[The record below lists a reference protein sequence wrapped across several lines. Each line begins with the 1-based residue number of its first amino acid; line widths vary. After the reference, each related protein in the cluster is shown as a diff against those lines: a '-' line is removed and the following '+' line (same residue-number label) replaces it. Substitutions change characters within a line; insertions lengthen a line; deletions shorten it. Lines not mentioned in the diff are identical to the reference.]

1 MPIDTTMS
9 TPVDTTSVKNAQGLY
24 TGANGASTAKKS
36 LDNETFMTLL
46 VAQLKYQDPSSPMDT
61 TEMMAQTTQL
71 ASMEK
76 LTTMTDTIAESFA
89 LQMRDAAATL
99 LGKQVSYTEA
109 DGTVKTGVAQSVSY
123 KYSVPM
129 VVVDGVE
136 VTLDA
141 VQTVQTAGTAP
152 VVPPAPADPADP
164 AGSDADDT
172 TAPGTSAPAT
182 ASA

>member
-1 MPIDTTMS
+1 MPIDTTMT
-9 TPVDTTSVKNAQGLY
+9 TPVDTTSVKNAQGLHA
-24 TGANGASTAKKS
+24 GANGASTSKKS

-89 LQMRDAAATL
+89 LQMRDTAATL
-99 LGKQVSYTEA
+99 LGKQVSYTQA
-109 DGTVKTGVAQSVSY
+109 DGTVKSGVAESVSY

-141 VQTVQTAGTAP
+141 VQTVRTAGSTP
-152 VVPPAPADPADP
+152 VVPPAPTTPADP
-164 AGSDADDT
+164 DDDT
-172 TAPGTSAPAT
+172 AAPGTPTAPAT

>member
-1 MPIDTTMS
+1 MPIDTTMT
-9 TPVDTTSVKNAQGLY
+9 TPVDTTSVKNAQGLHA
-24 TGANGASTAKKS
+24 GATGASTSKKS

-89 LQMRDAAATL
+89 LQMRDTAATL
-99 LGKQVSYTEA
+99 LGKQVSYTQA
-109 DGTVKTGVAQSVSY
+109 DGTVKSGVAESVSY

-141 VQTVQTAGTAP
+141 VQTVRPAGPTPTAP
-152 VVPPAPADPADP
+152 TTPADPD
-164 AGSDADDT
+164 DDT
-172 TAPGTSAPAT
+172 AAPGTPTAPAT

>member
-1 MPIDTTMS
+1 MPIDTTMT
-9 TPVDTTSVKNAQGLY
+9 TPVDTTSVKNAQGLHA
-24 TGANGASTAKKS
+24 GANGASTSKKS

-89 LQMRDAAATL
+89 LQMRDTAATL
-99 LGKQVSYTEA
+99 LGKQVSYTQA
-109 DGTVKTGVAQSVSY
+109 DGTVKSGVAESVSY

-141 VQTVQTAGTAP
+141 VQTVRPAGSTPTAP
-152 VVPPAPADPADP
+152 TTPADPD
-164 AGSDADDT
+164 DDT
-172 TAPGTSAPAT
+172 AAPGTSTAPAT

>member
-1 MPIDTTMS
+1 MPIDTTMT

-99 LGKQVSYTEA
+99 LGKQVSYTQA

-141 VQTVQTAGTAP
+141 VQTVQTAGSAP
-152 VVPPAPADPADP
+152 VVPPAPTTPADP
-164 AGSDADDT
+164 DDDT
-172 TAPGTSAPAT
+172 TAPGTPTAPAT

>member
-1 MPIDTTMS
+1 MPIDTTMT
-9 TPVDTTSVKNAQGLY
+9 TPVDTTAVKNAQGLY
-24 TGANGASTAKKS
+24 AGAGASTAKKS

-89 LQMRDAAATL
+89 LQMRDTAATL
-99 LGKQVSYTEA
+99 LGKQVSYTQA
-109 DGTVKTGVAQSVSY
+109 DGTVKTGVAESVSY

-129 VVVDGVE
+129 VVVGGVE

-141 VQTVQTAGTAP
+141 VQTVTAAGAP
-152 VVPPAPADPADP
+152 VVPPAPTTPADP
-164 AGSDADDT
+164 DDDT
-172 TAPGTSAPAT
+172 AAPGTPTAPAT

>member
-1 MPIDTTMS
+1 MPIDTTMT

-99 LGKQVSYTEA
+99 LGKQVSYTQA

-123 KYSVPM
+123 AYSVPM

-141 VQTVQTAGTAP
+141 VQTVQTAGSAP
-152 VVPPAPADPADP
+152 VVPPAPTTPADP
-164 AGSDADDT
+164 DDDT
-172 TAPGTSAPAT
+172 TAPGTPTAPAT

>member
-89 LQMRDAAATL
+89 LQMRDTAATL
-99 LGKQVSYTEA
+99 LGKQVSYTQA
-109 DGTVKTGVAQSVSY
+109 DGTVKPGVAESVSY

-141 VQTVQTAGTAP
+141 VQTVRPAGSTPTAP
-152 VVPPAPADPADP
+152 TTPADPD
-164 AGSDADDT
+164 DDT
-172 TAPGTSAPAT
+172 TAPGTPTAPAT

>member
-1 MPIDTTMS
+1 MPIDTAMT
-9 TPVDTTSVKNAQGLY
+9 TPVDTTTVKNAQGLY

-76 LTTMTDTIAESFA
+76 LTTMTDTIGESFA
-89 LQMRDAAATL
+89 LQMRDTAATL

-109 DGTVKTGVAQSVSY
+109 GGTVKTGVAESVSY

-136 VTLDA
+136 VSLDA
-141 VQTVQTAGTAP
+141 VQTVTAAGSAP
-152 VVPPAPADPADP
+152 VVPPAPTTPADP
-164 AGSDADDT
+164 DDDT
-172 TAPGTSAPAT
+172 AAPGTSAPAT

>member
-1 MPIDTTMS
+1 MPIDTTMT
-9 TPVDTTSVKNAQGLY
+9 TPVDTTSVKNAQGLHA
-24 TGANGASTAKKS
+24 GANGASTSKKS

-89 LQMRDAAATL
+89 LQMRDTAATL
-99 LGKQVSYTEA
+99 LGKQVSYTQA
-109 DGTVKTGVAQSVSY
+109 DGTVKSGVAESVSY

-141 VQTVQTAGTAP
+141 VQTVRPAGSTPTAP
-152 VVPPAPADPADP
+152 TTPADPD
-164 AGSDADDT
+164 DDT
-172 TAPGTSAPAT
+172 TAPGTPTAPAT

>member
-1 MPIDTTMS
+1 MPIDTTMT
-9 TPVDTTSVKNAQGLY
+9 TPVDTTSVKNAQGLHA
-24 TGANGASTAKKS
+24 GANGASTSKKS

-89 LQMRDAAATL
+89 LQMRDTAATL
-99 LGKQVSYTEA
+99 LGKQVSYTQA
-109 DGTVKTGVAQSVSY
+109 DGTVKTGVAESVSY

-129 VVVDGVE
+129 VVVGGVE

-141 VQTVQTAGTAP
+141 VQTVTAAGAP
-152 VVPPAPADPADP
+152 VVPPAPTTPADP
-164 AGSDADDT
+164 DDDT
-172 TAPGTSAPAT
+172 PAPGTPTAPAT

>member
-1 MPIDTTMS
+1 MPIDTTMT
-9 TPVDTTSVKNAQGLY
+9 TPVDTTSVKNAQGLHA
-24 TGANGASTAKKS
+24 GATGASTSKKS

-89 LQMRDAAATL
+89 LQMRDNAANL
-99 LGKQVSYTEA
+99 LGKQVSYTQA
-109 DGTVKTGVAQSVSY
+109 DGTVKTGVAESVSY

-129 VVVDGVE
+129 VVVGGVE

-141 VQTVQTAGTAP
+141 VQTVTAAGAP
-152 VVPPAPADPADP
+152 VVPPATPTPADPD
-164 AGSDADDT
+164 DDT
-172 TAPGTSAPAT
+172 TAPGTPTAPAT

>member
-1 MPIDTTMS
+1 MPIDTTMT

-89 LQMRDAAATL
+89 LQMRDNAATL
-99 LGKQVSYTEA
+99 LGKQVSYTQA
-109 DGTVKTGVAQSVSY
+109 DGTVKTGVAESVSY

-141 VQTVQTAGTAP
+141 VQTVTAAGSAP
-152 VVPPAPADPADP
+152 VVPPAPTTPTDPD
-164 AGSDADDT
+164 DDDT
-172 TAPGTSAPAT
+172 TAPGTPTAPAT

>member
-1 MPIDTTMS
+1 MPIDTTMT
-9 TPVDTTSVKNAQGLY
+9 TPVDTTSVKNAQGLHA
-24 TGANGASTAKKS
+24 GANGASTSKKS

-89 LQMRDAAATL
+89 LQMRDTAATL
-99 LGKQVSYTEA
+99 LGKQVSYTQA
-109 DGTVKTGVAQSVSY
+109 DGTVKSGVAESVSY

-141 VQTVQTAGTAP
+141 VQTVRPAGPTPTAP
-152 VVPPAPADPADP
+152 TTPADPD
-164 AGSDADDT
+164 DDT
-172 TAPGTSAPAT
+172 AAPGTPTAPAT

>member
-1 MPIDTTMS
+1 MPIDTTMT
-9 TPVDTTSVKNAQGLY
+9 TPVDTTSVKNAQGLHA
-24 TGANGASTAKKS
+24 GATGASTSKKS

-89 LQMRDAAATL
+89 LQMRDTAATL
-99 LGKQVSYTEA
+99 LGKQVSYTQA
-109 DGTVKTGVAQSVSY
+109 DGTVKSGVAESVSY

-141 VQTVQTAGTAP
+141 VQTVRPAGSTPTAP
-152 VVPPAPADPADP
+152 TTPADPD
-164 AGSDADDT
+164 DDT
-172 TAPGTSAPAT
+172 TAPGTPTAPAT